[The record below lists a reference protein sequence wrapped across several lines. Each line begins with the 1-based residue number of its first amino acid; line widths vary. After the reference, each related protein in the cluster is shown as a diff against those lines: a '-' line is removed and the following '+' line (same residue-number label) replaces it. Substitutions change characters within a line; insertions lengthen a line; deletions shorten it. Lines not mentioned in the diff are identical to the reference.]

1 MEISA
6 MTTTKYSITAATLT
20 ALGLILSAA
29 AGCSE
34 EKAEAKSEATPPP
47 SGLQPRQV
55 ADMLHAVMEADR
67 TVYTRNV
74 VNRLIKE
81 QKVQVVNPESKQPE
95 PFGASEHWKSEHGKL
110 PLPAQ
115 MFRMGAEAVTKKDV
129 GFTYALLSK
138 WPINKQNKPK
148 TPIEVKGLD
157 EIVKNEGEEP
167 FYGTEELGGT
177 KYFTAVYADV
187 GVASACIDCHNDHK
201 DSPRRDFELDDVMGG
216 VVIRIPL

>member
-1 MEISA
+1 V
-6 MTTTKYSITAATLT
+6 T
-20 ALGLILSAA
+20 ALGLLVCTLAA
-29 AGCSE
+29 CGE
-34 EKAEAKSEATPPP
+34 EKAEAKSEPTPPP
-47 SGLQPRQV
+47 AGLQPQQV

-67 TVYTRNV
+67 TVYTRQV

-81 QKVQVVNPESKQPE
+81 QKLQIMNPETKAAE
-95 PFGASEHWKSEHGKL
+95 PFGASEQWKTEHGKL

-115 MFRMGAEAVTKKDV
+115 MFRMGAEAVSGKKV
-129 GFTYALLSK
+129 GFTYALLSP

-157 EIVKNEGEEP
+157 EIVKNEGDKP

-187 GVASACIDCHNDHK
+187 GVASACIDCHNEHK

>member
-1 MEISA
+1 MKS
-6 MTTTKYSITAATLT
+6 SHFVAASMCVL
-20 ALGLILSAA
+20 LSSSMA
-29 AGCSE
+29 CTE
-34 EKAEAKSEATPPP
+34 EKAEAKAEATPT
-47 SGLQPRQV
+47 SGGIEPQKV

-67 TVYTRNV
+67 TVYTRQV

-81 QKVQVVNPESKQPE
+81 QKVQIVDPKTKEQAA
-95 PFGASEHWKSEHGKL
+95 FGASEHWKTEHGKL

-115 MFRMGAEAVTKKDV
+115 MFRMGAEKVTDKKV
-129 GFTYALLSK
+129 GFTYALLSE

-148 TPIEVKGLD
+148 TELEVKGLS
-157 EIVKNEGEEP
+157 EIVKNEGEKP

-187 GVASACIDCHNDHK
+187 GVASACIDCHNEHK

-216 VVIRIPL
+216 VVIRIPLGS

>member
-1 MEISA
+1 MVNHALRHPSTSRIA
-6 MTTTKYSITAATLT
+6 WALTLAL
-20 ALGLILSAA
+20 ALGLTQGCNKEAAEPAA
-29 AGCSE
+29 A
-34 EKAEAKSEATPPP
+34 AEPAPA
-47 SGLQPRQV
+47 GLEPKQV

-81 QKVQVVNPESKQPE
+81 QKVQIVNPETKAPE
-95 PFGASEHWKSEHGKL
+95 KFGASEHWKSEHGKI

-115 MFRMGAEAVTKKDV
+115 MFRMGAEAVSSKDV
-129 GFTYALLSK
+129 GFTYALLSP

-157 EIVKNEGEEP
+157 AIVKNGGDEP

-187 GVASACIDCHNDHK
+187 GVASACVDCHNDHK
-201 DSPRRDFELDDVMGG
+201 DSPRKDFELDDVMGG
-216 VVIRIPL
+216 VVLRIPL